1 MQYEVPVNM
10 SSLDLVSAEL
20 SATLDEAT
28 DAFEDYISEPDNLEK
43 LKGVAQLSWQIAGT
57 LDMIQIPGAALL
69 ARNIEQAL
77 QSCCAAGRGPSEK
90 QAEALSTSL
99 FVLPRYLE
107 SVAARQSDIAVILLP
122 QVNELRT
129 AHGKDPVYEHAQL
142 GIKQPRFSSDFTI
155 EIPAAAGK
163 VDHDT
168 LKRLRHMYQVGL
180 LGVLR
185 DSQVTLHL
193 RLMFRAIQRLCALIP
208 PGPAQRFWML
218 ANAVLDAFQEHR
230 LALNTTRRRIFTMLD
245 KAFRAIASDP
255 EQLTVVPEAPGCEE
269 EMLYL
274 LQISDS
280 DANSIAGRLIKSA
293 GIASLGISD
302 RDMQIA
308 MRRMFGPGLD
318 AMTTVIREL
327 RAELRNATDILEILM
342 QSGRTDDEEV
352 APLCQILVQLSGI
365 LQVLGLPTLSRYA
378 KAQAEQAE
386 GLKNLDHKSTQALLP
401 EIADAILF
409 IGHSLDNLERN
420 PGAVDELDEL
430 TPDRQLQI
438 SSLSQLET
446 SRILL
451 FKESEAGIS
460 LAKRAI
466 GAYVESDYDIAH
478 IYNVGST
485 LDTIRGAFQMLTM
498 KRITGVLKAAVNF
511 VNDFV
516 EKRDMRTPEKASM
529 LLETLADALISVEY
543 YLKEL
548 SRHHHAD
555 EELLSLAEE
564 SLKALGYQS
573 KAA

>member
-1 MQYEVPVNM
+1 MC
-10 SSLDLVSAEL
+10 
-20 SATLDEAT
+20 
-28 DAFEDYISEPDNLEK
+28 I
-43 LKGVAQLSWQIAGT
+43 
-57 LDMIQIPGAALL
+57 
-69 ARNIEQAL
+69 
-77 QSCCAAGRGPSEK
+77 
-90 QAEALSTSL
+90 
-99 FVLPRYLE
+99 
-107 SVAARQSDIAVILLP
+107 
-122 QVNELRT
+122 
-129 AHGKDPVYEHAQL
+129 
-142 GIKQPRFSSDFTI
+142 
-155 EIPAAAGK
+155 
-163 VDHDT
+163 
-168 LKRLRHMYQVGL
+168 
-180 LGVLR
+180 R
-185 DSQVTLHL
+185 D
-193 RLMFRAIQRLCALIP
+193 R
-208 PGPAQRFWML
+208 
-218 ANAVLDAFQEHR
+218 
-230 LALNTTRRRIFTMLD
+230 
-245 KAFRAIASDP
+245 
-255 EQLTVVPEAPGCEE
+255 
-269 EMLYL
+269 
-274 LQISDS
+274 
-280 DANSIAGRLIKSA
+280 IKSA
-293 GIASLGISD
+293 GIASLDISD

-378 KAQAEQAE
+378 KAQSEQAE